1 MTTDEMKREAAYL
14 MTMNIAKKWVQ
25 DGLLS
30 KEKYCDFDTKM
41 REKYAPKFGVL
52 FSEIDL
58 TNSEK

>member
-1 MTTDEMKREAAYL
+1 MDRNEILYL
-14 MTMNIAKKWVQ
+14 ATMSVAKKLLRN
-25 DGLLS
+25 GLITEGEYLA
-30 KEKYCDFDTKM
+30 FDTKM